1 MQDQKIKK
9 IYKKAG
15 KIPVEEVDEYLNRK
29 LLNVFKYTFECS
41 GVLPPLQLKKPQM
54 VIKSQKAQ
62 KPEAKDGDLTP
73 IKPKTLFDT
82 PENEDDFESEQKP
95 NNNGI
100 FNSSFDADLNVEK
113 IGALDI
119 NEQEIKF
126 ENEISDLGDN
136 VELPDEEDISQMV
149 NELTLNEKTE
159 ATLVKGI
166 QNGQGPVDPNNPE
179 KSMVFLKNYLI
190 QNLKQLYKYDKTQIQ
205 KGIQF
210 QVP

>member
-1 MQDQKIKK
+1 MTFLGQKQFFGIVSPL
-9 IYKKAG
+9 IMLISPYCWMSRLS
-15 KIPVEEVDEYLNRK
+15 VMLW
-29 LLNVFKYTFECS
+29 F
-41 GVLPPLQLKKPQM
+41 PLQLKKPQM
-54 VIKSQKAQ
+54 VIKSQKVQ

-159 ATLVKGI
+159 AIMVKGI
-166 QNGQGPVDPNNPE
+166 
-179 KSMVFLKNYLI
+179 
-190 QNLKQLYKYDKTQIQ
+190 
-205 KGIQF
+205 
-210 QVP
+210 